1 MAQQKE
7 RIAAFLN
14 RLIETE
20 AVPGVVCGIADSS
33 ETLLQASAGVQN
45 SQTQQ
50 RMTNESIVAI
60 ASMTKPITTMAV
72 LQLFEQG
79 LVGLDEPVSD
89 YLPELAGLKFRTGFD
104 DQGRQQ
110 LKAVDPLPTLRQ
122 LLTHTSGF
130 VYEIWNEN
138 ASIAVTSGQ
147 TESAFSPGGLDV
159 PLGFEPGER
168 WEYGIGIDWAGRVV
182 EKISGKPLDVYFA
195 DHIFLPLGMKD
206 TAFSVPEPKQ
216 YRHADIHRR
225 GPDGFLVEPGLAVS
239 VSGGGGLQSTVS
251 DYIQFMRCILNQ
263 GNYNGSRLLQPETV
277 KLMMTNQIGDLTV
290 GPVQSQMSAF
300 SCDFDLTFSRMGKW
314 SLGFLL
320 HQQKLAAGRSTG
332 SVSWAGLFNSFFWI
346 DPDSDLCAVIA
357 TQLLPFCDPA
367 AMTMLTEFE
376 SLVYR
381 EFKH

>member
-251 DYIQFMRCILNQ
+251 
-263 GNYNGSRLLQPETV
+263 
-277 KLMMTNQIGDLTV
+277 
-290 GPVQSQMSAF
+290 
-300 SCDFDLTFSRMGKW
+300 
-314 SLGFLL
+314 
-320 HQQKLAAGRSTG
+320 
-332 SVSWAGLFNSFFWI
+332 
-346 DPDSDLCAVIA
+346 
-357 TQLLPFCDPA
+357 
-367 AMTMLTEFE
+367 
-376 SLVYR
+376 
-381 EFKH
+381 